1 MKVLSKQ
8 NNSKMCVICGLENE
22 FGVKAPFYNMED
34 GSVITIFKYKKEHQS
49 YPGRV
54 HGGLICTMID
64 ELIGRTLWVNEP
76 DQYGVTMSINV
87 KYRKVVPYDVTL
99 KGVGVMTKESDKFFE
114 GEAKIYDANTQE
126 LLAEGT
132 AHYYKMPLNSIG
144 SINEKDINVYVPDEV
159 KEIK

>member
-8 NNSKMCVICGLENE
+8 NNSKMCVICGMEND

-34 GSVITIFKYKKEHQS
+34 GSVITIFEYKKEHQS

-64 ELIGRTLWVNEP
+64 ELIGRTLWVKEP
-76 DQYGVTMSINV
+76 NQYGVTMSINV
-87 KYRKVVPYDVTL
+87 KYRKIVPYSVTL
-99 KGVGVMTKESDKFFE
+99 KGVGIMTKESDKFFE
-114 GEAKIYDANTQE
+114 GEAKIYNQVSGE

-132 AHYYKMPLNSIG
+132 AHYYKMPLNVIG
-144 SINEKDINVYVPDEV
+144 SINQEDVNVCVPDEI
-159 KEIK
+159 KEIR